1 MRTNIYATAVAL
13 SDRDLLARLDGLAA
27 AEREATAEMLAHLAA
42 LELRPSLYLARGY
55 GSLFEYCT
63 RALHLTEDAA
73 CTRTKVVRVCQEFP
87 SILDLLFAGTLSM
100 TAVRLLGPHL
110 TAANQHAVLARAANK
125 GRGDIELLVAEIAPR
140 PDVPASVRKVPAP
153 RTESVVPGQ
162 PASQSLLSE
171 ATASPSPAS
180 STTNRDAQEAPPTLA
195 PTFPT
200 SEARPI
206 IQPLAP
212 KRYRVQFTIGQET
225 HDRLRRVQSLV
236 RREVPSGDVAAIFDR
251 ALQLLEQAARSKL
264 GFLKPSSRARARA
277 RVTSRPT
284 PDTAT
289 GTYESRIRF
298 ETDRP
303 SRHIPNAIKRAVWHR
318 DQGQCAFVGTTG
330 HRCAERGF
338 LEFHHI
344 QPFASGGSA
353 TVGNISLRCR
363 RHNAFEAELVFGPRG
378 PSSVSEMREVYQ
390 AGVVYGRFSKPHERR
405 RQRPPP
411 RCPEPSSRRD
421 TLTGRRRS
429 GAPLRAE
436 PQIRSALRDDAS
448 RRLPSGPPGGG

>member
-13 SDRDLLARLDGLAA
+13 SDRDLLARLDALAT
-27 AEREATAEMLAHLAA
+27 AERETTAEMLAHLAA
-42 LELRPSLYLARGY
+42 LDLRPSLYLAYGY

-87 SILDLLFAGTLSM
+87 LILDLLFAGTLSM

-110 TAANQHAVLARAANK
+110 TAANHQAVLARAANK
-125 GRGDIELLVAEIAPR
+125 SRGDIELLVAEIAPR

-153 RTESVVPGQ
+153 RTESVATGELTPL
-162 PASQSLLSE
+162 PLLSE
-171 ATASPSPAS
+171 TGASPSPVS
-180 STTNRDAQEAPPTLA
+180 SATNRSAQEAPSTLA
-195 PTFPT
+195 PIPPT

-251 ALQLLEQAARSKL
+251 ALELLEQAAKSKL
-264 GFLKPSSRARARA
+264 GFPKPSSRAHARPGVA
-277 RVTSRPT
+277 SRPT
-284 PDTAT
+284 PDAVAR
-289 GTYESRIRF
+289 TYERRIRF
-298 ETDRP
+298 ETDSP
-303 SRHIPNAIKRAVWHR
+303 SRHVPNAVKRAVWQR

-330 HRCAERGF
+330 HRCAERDF

-344 QPFASGGSA
+344 QPFASGGAA

-363 RHNAFEAELVFGPRG
+363 RHNAFEAEMVFGPRG
-378 PSSVSEMREVYQ
+378 PSAVSEMREVYQ
-390 AGVVYGRFSKPHERR
+390 AGVDQS
-405 RQRPPP
+405 
-411 RCPEPSSRRD
+411 
-421 TLTGRRRS
+421 
-429 GAPLRAE
+429 
-436 PQIRSALRDDAS
+436 
-448 RRLPSGPPGGG
+448 